1 MLVKELYIKN
11 PVAKRGE
18 VLKDLEL
25 KDSKKIEGFVEI
37 KLLDEK
43 KAMYE
48 DSVFFLNRN
57 SIFKIVTELLK

>member
-18 VLKDLEL
+18 VLKNLEL
-25 KDSKKIEGFVEI
+25 KDTKKRL
-37 KLLDEK
+37 KALLKSNFLTKK

-57 SIFKIVTELLK
+57 

>member
-11 PVAKRGE
+11 LVAKRGE
-18 VLKDLEL
+18 VLKNLEL

-57 SIFKIVTELLK
+57 SIFKIVPELL

>member
-18 VLKDLEL
+18 VLKNLEL

-43 KAMYE
+43 KPCMKTA
-48 DSVFFLNRN
+48 FFSLIEIQFSKSCQN
-57 SIFKIVTELLK
+57 F